1 MKKFLLTLL
10 MCFML
15 IGVTNI
21 TSISVSAD
29 TKASETKTPDVKSE
43 KAVTGTQEAA
53 KFGTGLII
61 ALSAAATGFFVA
73 KEFLKIQAADDETDT
88 KPYYKRIKTIVIAG
102 ICAILSSGIVGTIIG
117 FYA

>member
-29 TKASETKTPDVKSE
+29 TKASETKTPDVTKE
-43 KAVTGTQEAA
+43 KAVTGTQELASFLT
-53 KFGTGLII
+53 KLIM
-61 ALSAAATGFFVA
+61 ALSAATTGLFVA

-102 ICAILSSGIVGTIIG
+102 IGAILSTGLVGTIIG
-117 FYA
+117 FYV